1 MECGVDDPKMWHTL
15 AKTLGQDNMKTIH
28 QFLSITVA
36 QMSTDSTC
44 PQSQQKR
51 LGADRLHHEATGNG
65 SHPGMPNSMLSN
77 MTGADYNV
85 IQVYGE
91 LVESQTSC
99 FAGGQRCNAN
109 GAISSSANSR
119 TLDMTL
125 EHQSETTYHQDMTV
139 LLFQNFSADWAVGAL
154 KHDVEDLLCDPNN
167 FCGIPT
173 SGNEV
178 NPCKGKDHVP
188 EVREFHSWELLPDDI
203 QGLVLKKLKF
213 EHLFQAKLV
222 SRGMKN
228 VIESPAF
235 VSSREQGPCPVLA
248 CLHFHVKDGPLQWSG
263 FDLVLNEWRPLPTLR
278 CLPPPDMDLFKD
290 YLVSASSGLL
300 CANVSKSLHNEEE
313 LVVCNPMTQ
322 SRRILPP
329 LNFRRNPVLMH
340 LLTDPKNNNSY
351 KVIVAGSSGMVMTTE
366 GHNAN
371 LSRKTEVFD
380 SLTSQWQ
387 VTGDMPGLEFGL
399 NEYQT
404 GVCTNGI
411 LYCISYL
418 ADGSGKGVV
427 AYDVA
432 AGAWLSDWRC
442 PLPSPGIDNSQMV
455 ECDGEVYLFS
465 EHATGR
471 AVEHRIYKLENAAGD
486 SMSRWKT
493 VVREKKTG
501 GRGLL
506 VYPQYACV
514 GFGAG
519 KLCIFDTIE
528 HTGKVHD
535 IRNGGHFELPPSP
548 VMRSSS
554 KGGEQLFH
562 SLNPLSFTFTPDFH
576 AKVGT

>member
-1 MECGVDDPKMWHTL
+1 MECGVDDPKIWHTL
-15 AKTLGQDNMKTIH
+15 AKKLRQDHMKTIH
-28 QFLSITVA
+28 QFLSISVA
-36 QMSTDSTC
+36 KLSTGNTC

-51 LGADRLHHEATGNG
+51 LGADHLHEANGNG
-65 SHPGMPNSMLSN
+65 SHPGMPNSMPRN
-77 MTGADYNV
+77 ITGADYNV

-99 FAGGQRCNAN
+99 FAGGKRCNAN
-109 GAISSSANSR
+109 GAMCSSANSR

-125 EHQSETTYHQDMTV
+125 EQQSEITYHQDMT
-139 LLFQNFSADWAVGAL
+139 LPFQDSSANWAVGAL
-154 KHDVEDLLCDPNN
+154 KHVEDLLCDPNI
-167 FCGIPT
+167 FFGIPT
-173 SGNEV
+173 FGNEV
-178 NPCKGKDHVP
+178 NPCKGKDHGSSS
-188 EVREFHSWELLPDDI
+188 EVRELNSWELLPDDI
-203 QGLVLKKLKF
+203 QGLVLKKLKY

-235 VSSREQGPCPVLA
+235 LSSREGPCTEGLLA
-248 CLHFHVKDGPLQWSG
+248 CLHFCVKDGPLQWSG
-263 FDLVLNEWRPLPTLR
+263 FDLVLNEWRPLPTLS
-278 CLPPPDMDLFKD
+278 CLPPPDVDLFKD

-322 SRRILPP
+322 CSRILPP

-340 LLTDPKNNNSY
+340 LLTDPKKNSY
-351 KVIVAGSSGMVMTTE
+351 KVIVAGSSGMMTTE
-366 GHNAN
+366 GHDVN

-380 SLTSQWQ
+380 SLTSQWE

-404 GVCTNGI
+404 GVCINGI

-418 ADGSGKGVV
+418 EDGSGKGAV

-432 AGAWLSDWRC
+432 AGDWLSDWRC
-442 PLPSPGIDNSQMV
+442 PLPAPGNANSQLV

-465 EHATGR
+465 EHENVR
-471 AVEHRIYKLENAAGD
+471 AVEHRIYKLENTAGE
-486 SMSRWKT
+486 SMCRWKH
-493 VVREKKTG
+493 VVRDKKTG

-535 IRNGGHFELPPSP
+535 IRNGGDFELPPPP
-548 VMRSSS
+548 VMSCC
-554 KGGEQLFH
+554 KGGEKLFH
-562 SLNPLSFTFTPDFH
+562 SLNPLSFTFAPDFRTRVRH
-576 AKVGT
+576 PQT